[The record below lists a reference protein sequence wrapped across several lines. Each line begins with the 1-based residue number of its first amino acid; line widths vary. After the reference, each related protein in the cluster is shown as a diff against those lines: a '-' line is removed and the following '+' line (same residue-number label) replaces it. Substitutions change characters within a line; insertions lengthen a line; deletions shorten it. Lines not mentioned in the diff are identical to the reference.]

1 MVEVGSSNLLIPT
14 RRGKEIGDST
24 CLENKLPEIWI
35 AGSIPV
41 LGAMFLSPDFQ
52 ANDQLQLGVGSQEYV
67 EAELSE
73 VSVSGDLSNTHMIID
88 DEQVD
93 FPLHPNIFPVSYNGE
108 KYGAKIVFSPDE
120 QTLIVKRTFREAR
133 AGSAFIYQGVPKT
146 SDDMTF
152 DLTQFDKSSY
162 VVLLLYAIGVLD
174 DRKP

>member
-24 CLENKLPEIWI
+24 CLENRLSEIRI

-41 LGAMFLSPDFQ
+41 LGAMFLSHDYQPDDRFWRRETDIEQ
-52 ANDQLQLGVGSQEYV
+52 
-67 EAELSE
+67 
-73 VSVSGDLSNTHMIID
+73 VSVHLSAVTSDSNINSPFQPSM
-88 DEQVD
+88 
-93 FPLHPNIFPVSYNGE
+93 FPLSYNGE
-108 KYGAKIVFSPDE
+108 TYDVQIRIDDSN
-120 QTLIVKRTFREAR
+120 QTIAVKRTFREAR